1 MFGNLVGYG
10 DYGFVYEDET
20 EINGPDGSV
29 VKIMNLSNP
38 CNLQQY
44 NMFIQIMN
52 HQDQGIWTPGLPFVF
67 QTFRGIM
74 NTNILNILSYTTT

>member
-29 VKIMNLSNP
+29 VKILNLNNL

-44 NMFIQIMN
+44 NMFIQLLFI
-52 HQDQGIWTPGLPFVF
+52 
-67 QTFRGIM
+67 FRES
-74 NTNILNILSYTTT
+74 N